1 MMAVALEFGQS
12 FSSKGLLLL
21 LLLLSSLLLLL
32 LLLLLLETRSKVDM
46 FFSALIVP
54 TLDTSLNKKLARSL
68 S

>member
-21 LLLLSSLLLLL
+21 LLLLSLL

>member
-21 LLLLSSLLLLL
+21 LLLSLLLL

>member
-1 MMAVALEFGQS
+1 MMAVALEFCQS

-21 LLLLSSLLLLL
+21 LLSL

-54 TLDTSLNKKLARSL
+54 TLDTILNKKLARSL

>member
-1 MMAVALEFGQS
+1 MMAVALEFCQS

-21 LLLLSSLLLLL
+21 LLSLLLL

-54 TLDTSLNKKLARSL
+54 TLDTILNKKLARSL

>member
-1 MMAVALEFGQS
+1 MMAVALEFCQS

-21 LLLLSSLLLLL
+21 LLSLLLLL

-54 TLDTSLNKKLARSL
+54 TLDTILNKKLARSL

>member
-21 LLLLSSLLLLL
+21 LLLSL

>member
-1 MMAVALEFGQS
+1 MMAVALEFCQS

-21 LLLLSSLLLLL
+21 LLLSLLLLL

-46 FFSALIVP
+46 FFSALLVP

>member
-1 MMAVALEFGQS
+1 MMAVALEFCQS

-21 LLLLSSLLLLL
+21 LLLSL

-54 TLDTSLNKKLARSL
+54 TLDTILNKKLARSL